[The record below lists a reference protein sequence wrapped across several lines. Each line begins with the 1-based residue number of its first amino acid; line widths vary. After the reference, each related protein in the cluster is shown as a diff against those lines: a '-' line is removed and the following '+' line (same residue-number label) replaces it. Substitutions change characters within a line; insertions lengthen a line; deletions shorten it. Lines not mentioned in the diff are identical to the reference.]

1 MGVGGVVGAGLGG
14 GLEVSIYLCGL
25 GHALAED
32 FDLYIAQGGVE
43 CDGHG
48 GWFVPDAFAAGGLR

>member
-1 MGVGGVVGAGLGG
+1 MGAEMGG
-14 GLEVSIYLCGL
+14 GGWIGVIYLCGL

-32 FDLYIAQGGVE
+32 FDLYVAEGGVE

-48 GWFVPDAFAAGGLR
+48 GLGLSRMPLRRVEAG